1 VNPKKNGARQLTL
14 MLVLI
19 LLILSL
25 GYLTWQL
32 WPIIGVKLQELVTF
46 LKNNI

>member
-1 VNPKKNGARQLTL
+1 

-32 WPIIGVKLQELVTF
+32 WPIIGVKLQEIINF
-46 LKNNI
+46 LKHNI